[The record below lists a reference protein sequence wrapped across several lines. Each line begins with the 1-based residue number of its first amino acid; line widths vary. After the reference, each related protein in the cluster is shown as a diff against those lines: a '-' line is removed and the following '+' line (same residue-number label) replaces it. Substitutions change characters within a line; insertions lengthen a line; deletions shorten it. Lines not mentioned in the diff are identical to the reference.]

1 MATSEAQSSGDWCSA
16 SVPVA
21 LPDGTAI
28 DANLR
33 RQLIEFLREAS
44 AAKLTPSQL
53 ATEASAMVQA
63 CVIAGKPHATE

>member
-1 MATSEAQSSGDWCSA
+1 MAASESQLSGDWCSA

-21 LPDGTAI
+21 LPNATPI
-28 DANLR
+28 DENQR

-44 AAKLTPSQL
+44 AAKLKPSQL

-63 CVIAGKPHATE
+63 WVKAGEPRATE